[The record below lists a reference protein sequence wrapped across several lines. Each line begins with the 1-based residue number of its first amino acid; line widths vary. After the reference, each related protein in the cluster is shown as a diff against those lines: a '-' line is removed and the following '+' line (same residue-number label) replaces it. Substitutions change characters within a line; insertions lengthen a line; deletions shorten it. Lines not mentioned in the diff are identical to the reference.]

1 MALTETLKTRRG
13 HTFYPDLKNIPDLY
27 DQDGKGKEAVAYIH
41 YFCAAGDWW
50 ITEVDKATGQAFGWA
65 DLGYGGEFGYIP
77 LPELEQVLQHHGL
90 VIVERDLDFKPTPLN
105 KIPAV
110 TQ

>member
-13 HTFYPDLKNIPDLY
+13 HKFYPDLSPVPDLY
-27 DQDGKGKEAVAYIH
+27 EQDGKGKEAVAHIH

-50 ITEVDKATGQAFGWA
+50 ITEIDKNTGQAFGWA
-65 DLGYGGEFGYIP
+65 DLGFGGEFGYIF
-77 LPELEQVLQHHGL
+77 LPELEQVLQYHGL
-90 VIVERDLDFKPTPLN
+90 VIVERDLDFEPTQLC

-110 TQ
+110 AA